1 MYIILELNR
10 LKKKDHEFEAIQ
22 NYIVPGQSGFKVIA
36 RLFEITKKI
45 VENKNN
51 KNYKILQNVLQA

>member
-10 LKKKDHEFEAIQ
+10 LKKKDREFEAIQ

-45 VENKNN
+45 S
-51 KNYKILQNVLQA
+51 